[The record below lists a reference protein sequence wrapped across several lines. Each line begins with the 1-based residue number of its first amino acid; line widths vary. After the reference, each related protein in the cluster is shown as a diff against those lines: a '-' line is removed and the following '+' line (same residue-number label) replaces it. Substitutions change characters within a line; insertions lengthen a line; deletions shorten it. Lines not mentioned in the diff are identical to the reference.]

1 MRRAEIE
8 MERERER
15 KVRKKRGRVYAWAV
29 CYRIKESWEKAT
41 TEEGN
46 SQRDECKWKSPKN
59 RRNKEKEERREKKI
73 EIQIRCYFHER
84 ECIMKQRLKLETVR
98 KRQSNDRCANGIS
111 IEIYPFSPLRE
122 RKKRKEKIE
131 RENIVYETRKIE
143 RRERERE

>member
-1 MRRAEIE
+1 M
-8 MERERER
+8 
-15 KVRKKRGRVYAWAV
+15 

-98 KRQSNDRCANGIS
+98 ERQSNDRCANGIS
-111 IEIYPFSPLRE
+111 IEIYPFSPLR
-122 RKKRKEKIE
+122 KKNKRKEKIE

>member
-1 MRRAEIE
+1 M
-8 MERERER
+8 
-15 KVRKKRGRVYAWAV
+15 

-98 KRQSNDRCANGIS
+98 ERQSNDRCQWDFYRDLS
-111 IEIYPFSPLRE
+111 VFPSSRE
-122 RKKRKEKIE
+122 KKKKGKNRE
-131 RENIVYETRKIE
+131 RENIVYETR
-143 RRERERE
+143 